1 MLVFVRMIPMAIT
14 CDDLYHFIH
23 KGMGSFFTQLL
34 GNKGTVTELSILR
47 FTNQE
52 AHSVQYHGL
61 VDIDPV
67 TSAQDAI
74 KRLNQSRLIGVPVEV
89 REFYDR
95 SSSRDRRKRQS
106 AIESASFK
114 DQRRGDRRC
123 NQLKI
128 EPVTVSGF
136 STGL

>member
-1 MLVFVRMIPMAIT
+1 MLVFIRMIPMAVT
-14 CDDLYHFIH
+14 CDDLYRFIH

-34 GNKGTVTELSILR
+34 GKKGTVTELSILK
-47 FTNQE
+47 FANQE

-67 TSAQDAI
+67 TSAQAAI
-74 KRLNQSRLIGVPVEV
+74 KRLNQSRLNGVPVEV

-95 SSSRDRRKRQS
+95 SPSRDRRESQS
-106 AIESASFK
+106 AVESAAFK

-123 NQLKI
+123 NQLNI